1 MEVKS
6 VPARVDYAD
15 YLIAGCKLKKDDIV
29 LHGNEE
35 CKFISEVDE
44 LHVVVRNK
52 LDNRVINGAD
62 NLKVVRINELQV
74 VTDVVIT
81 STIDFKHVIQRDLFN
96 TKENG

>member
-15 YLIAGCKLKKDDIV
+15 YLIAGCKLKINDE
-29 LHGNEE
+29 LFHGNEK
-35 CKFISEVDE
+35 CLFVSEVDDS
-44 LHVVVRNK
+44 HVVVRTN
-52 LDNRVINGAD
+52 LNNRVINGAD